1 MRLTSTESETQK
13 AIMDY
18 LAARRIF
25 ALRLN
30 TGTFQNGKRF
40 IRAHSAGAGAA
51 DILAFPTVAREFY
64 FELEFIIPLWIEVKS
79 AKGKQ
84 SAEQKSFQQKVLSE
98 GHLYCLAR
106 SVEDVDR
113 VLGQMGGKS
122 F

>member
-13 AIMDY
+13 AILDY
-18 LAARRIF
+18 LAARKIF

-51 DILAFPTVAREFY
+51 DILAFPVRVQRNA
-64 FELEFIIPLWIEVKS
+64 IHPLWIEVKS

-106 SVEDVDR
+106 SVEDVELILEK
-113 VLGQMGGKS
+113 LGASRG
-122 F
+122 